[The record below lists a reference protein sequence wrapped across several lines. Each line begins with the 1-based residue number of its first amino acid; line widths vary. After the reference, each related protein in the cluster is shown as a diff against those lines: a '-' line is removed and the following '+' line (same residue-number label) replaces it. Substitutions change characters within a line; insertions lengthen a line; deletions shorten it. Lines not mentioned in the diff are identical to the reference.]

1 MPQQVVRLNHRAK
14 LARLLLLCLD
24 RRRAI
29 HGVGAEL
36 REVGAWLAPGVKAQL
51 LAVAA
56 PGELVLL
63 LLLPAQMHLVLLRIV
78 VISCGAIQQ
87 CNRSNRTLAMVE
99 DQLRHRSRSRN
110 RLRCRM

>member
-1 MPQQVVRLNHRAK
+1 MVRLNHRAK

-24 RRRAI
+24 RCRAI
-29 HGVGAEL
+29 HGVGAGL
-36 REVGAWLAPGVKAQL
+36 REGGAWWAPGEKAQL

-56 PGELVLL
+56 PVELVVVLVL
-63 LLLPAQMHLVLLRIV
+63 VAQMHLALLRIV

-99 DQLRHRSRSRN
+99 DQLRHRNRSCNRN
-110 RLRCRM
+110 HLRCRT

>member
-1 MPQQVVRLNHRAK
+1 MPQQVVRRNRQAT

-24 RRRAI
+24 RCRAI
-29 HGVGAEL
+29 HGVGAGL
-36 REVGAWLAPGVKAQL
+36 REDGEWSAPGVKAQL

-56 PGELVLL
+56 PVELVVVLVL
-63 LLLPAQMHLVLLRIV
+63 VAQMHLALLRIV

-99 DQLRHRSRSRN
+99 DQLLHRSRSRN
-110 RLRCRM
+110 HLRCRT